1 MGLYQKIH
9 AVMIDSEALDKS
21 MTVGF
26 GANSYKAISEA
37 SVLNL
42 VKPLLKKHGLV
53 IFPVSV
59 HICEIKD
66 IYNNAKGETTRL
78 MSQVVATYKIV
89 DIDTG
94 EFELLATVGN
104 GCDTQDKASGKA
116 LTYGYKA
123 LLQKTFCL
131 FSGEDTDNTH
141 SDAMDKQQTYSKKE
155 TVDTNNLIVTAN
167 KKGFG
172 AATVEKK
179 LIEIFGHGM
188 EHLTQAENDSFIEKL
203 EILPDKK

>member
-1 MGLYQKIH
+1 MGLYQKMH
-9 AVMIDSEALDKS
+9 AVMVDSEALDKS

-26 GANSYKAISEA
+26 GTNAYKAISEA

-42 VKPLLKKHGLV
+42 IKPLLKKHGLI

-59 HICEIKD
+59 QINEIKD
-66 IYNNAKGETTRL
+66 VYNNAKGETTRL
-78 MSQVVATYKIV
+78 MSQIVATYKIV
-89 DIDTG
+89 DIETG
-94 EFELLATVGN
+94 EHELLATVGN

-141 SDAMDKQQTYSKKE
+141 SETMDKQNTLSKKE
-155 TVDTNNLIVTAN
+155 TVDTNKLIVLAN

-172 AATVEKK
+172 VAAVEKSLVK
-179 LIEIFGHGM
+179 EFGHGM
-188 EHLTQAENDSFIEKL
+188 EYLTQVENEQFMKKL
-203 EILPDKK
+203 ETLPDKK